1 MTKNIHTAARVIVL
15 VAAFAVTQA
24 LADAVVSTTVEPA
37 EAPGII
43 QFSRLHESAG
53 FAGPRVG
60 FGGATQPSAMP
71 WLKRAGFATV
81 INLRLASEEGAAVN
95 ASRAAAAAAGVNY
108 IHLPFDPRSP
118 APDLVDNFLRAV
130 GDESNQPV
138 YIHCNSAT
146 RVAALWMIG
155 RVVKDGWELD
165 DAATEAESIA
175 KKPAEAIAFASAY
188 LKR

>member
-1 MTKNIHTAARVIVL
+1 MIRNFHPSARIIVL
-15 VAAFAVTQA
+15 VAAFAVTQTFA
-24 LADAVVSTTVEPA
+24 GTLASTTIKPA
-37 EAPGII
+37 EAPGIR
-43 QFSRLHESAG
+43 QFSLLDQSVG

-71 WLKRAGFATV
+71 WLKRAGFETV
-81 INLRLASEEGAAVN
+81 INLRLASEEGAAVEP
-95 ASRAAAAAAGVNY
+95 SRAAAAAAGIRY
-108 IHLPFDPRSP
+108 IHLPFDPLNP
-118 APDLVDNFLRAV
+118 APDLVDDFLGALGGKV
-130 GDESNQPV
+130 NQPV

-155 RVVKDGWELD
+155 RVLKDGWQLD
-165 DAATEAESIA
+165 DAAAEAEFIA